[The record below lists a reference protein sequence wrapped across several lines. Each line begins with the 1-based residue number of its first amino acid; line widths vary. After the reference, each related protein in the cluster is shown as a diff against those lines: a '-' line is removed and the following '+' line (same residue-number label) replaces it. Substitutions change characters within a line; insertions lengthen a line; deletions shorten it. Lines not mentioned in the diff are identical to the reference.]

1 MFLNINTEKKITG
14 EILARLIHLS
24 NGRGG
29 GNKNLVTVVVGKG
42 LVNSS
47 VFMS

>member
-29 GNKNLVTVVVGKG
+29 NKNLVTVVVGKG